1 MEFEFDDFKVLEKKK
16 KPLNIGN
23 QFDDKLIYLNST
35 LARQLHF
42 SAKEEKLFGL
52 AISQLDFYEGD
63 ADFSVVIRVKDVQ
76 EKLNLAPDESF
87 YTGLRQ
93 NYRSLMKKTVVDFD
107 LGNEDRDWIVGN
119 LISTVHSN
127 KRKGS
132 LTVKFNKELKP
143 ALQFCKI
150 AFCKIP
156 LDDTLSYDSQY
167 AIILQ
172 RYLTSL
178 YRSAKSGA
186 PMLQTFDF
194 TTKQLKE
201 VFGLGEQDYCYKK
214 GKNVGKFDR
223 PSFEK
228 KTLQKACDEIN
239 QKSQCMR
246 IEWEKERA
254 RGIIYYR
261 ISCVIATKIKKVPA
275 PIDNWEEQQ
284 SNTGESIEQSML
296 NLAFK

>member
-1 MEFEFDDFKVLEKKK
+1 MEFEFDDFEIIESEK
-16 KPLNIGN
+16 KPLYKGN
-23 QFDDKLIYLNST
+23 QFNDKLIYLNST

-42 SAKEEKLFGL
+42 SDSEEKLFAM
-52 AISQLDFYEGD
+52 AISQLDFYAEN
-63 ADFSVVIRVKDVQ
+63 ADFSVTIRVKDVQ
-76 EKLNLAPDESF
+76 EKLKLAKDGAF
-87 YTGLRQ
+87 YTNLRKQ
-93 NYRSLMKKTVVDFD
+93 YRSLMKKTVVDFE
-107 LGNEDRDWIVGN
+107 LGNEDHDWIVGS

-132 LTVKFNKELKP
+132 ITVKFNEDLKP
-143 ALQFCKI
+143 ALHFCKI

-178 YRSAKSGA
+178 YRSAESGA

-214 GKNVGKFDR
+214 GKNIGKFDR

-246 IEWEKERA
+246 IEWGKERV
-254 RGIIYYR
+254 RGVIYYR
-261 ISCVIATKIKKVPA
+261 ISCAIATKIKKDPA
-275 PIDNWEEQQ
+275 PVENDWEEQE
-284 SNTGESIEQSML
+284 SDTGEPIEQSFMH
-296 NLAFK
+296 F